1 MHVIEWP
8 LCGFVYT
15 RLTCNTP
22 FYFVVMAS
30 MKRKYEDMTNKEL
43 VEELRARKAK
53 VSGRKKA
60 SQSSGD
66 FVYNVRNEGCLACY
80 CDVGSLHSL
89 RMDWLGLLVAGL
101 ILVGLHI

>member
-1 MHVIEWP
+1 MRYLGTKPQSGAATQLGHRTKTGCLRMHVIEWR

-30 MKRKYEDMTNKEL
+30 MKSKYEDMTNKEL

-66 FVYNVRNEGCLACY
+66 FVYNVPN
-80 CDVGSLHSL
+80 
-89 RMDWLGLLVAGL
+89 
-101 ILVGLHI
+101 